1 MSNPNPSPTPSPAPT
16 PTPTPAPPPAPSA
29 EQTAQQYVHER
40 LEQARRS
47 LRRTRVVSIV
57 VVLAVLVYMGFVTA
71 TIRERLAPES
81 AAELAVGVINDQV
94 QEKGALIADRIRAE
108 APRFIRQLPD
118 YALQQLPVFRAE
130 LELQFEQ
137 DLLGF
142 AKKTSHALEVHLDVF
157 LGTHEKEIRD
167 FIKNTQDEKSTQALG
182 AALQK
187 ELVAYLNDKSD
198 GESIQDKIDAALE
211 LLNKTASHLDRLAK
225 APDLTDDE
233 KRARRA
239 IAVALK
245 KVDWDL
251 AHKHRENVEKLDKK
265 SQTPAKTDPTVP
277 VKTIPAAPPKADP
290 APPKKD

>member
-16 PTPTPAPPPAPSA
+16 PPPAPTA

-47 LRRTRVVSIV
+47 LRRTRIVSII
-57 VVLAVLVYMGFVTA
+57 VVLAVLAYMGVVTA

-81 AAELAVGVINDQV
+81 AAEMTVGVINDQV
-94 QEKGALIADRIRAE
+94 QEKGTVISDRIRAE

-118 YALQQLPVFRAE
+118 YALEQLPIFRAE

-142 AKKTSHALEVHLDVF
+142 AKKTSHALEVHLDLF
-157 LGTHEKEIRD
+157 LSTHEAEIRAFVKD
-167 FIKNTQDEKSTQALG
+167 TQEEKSTKVLG

-187 ELVAYLNDKSD
+187 ELIAYLNDKSD

-251 AHKHRENVEKLDKK
+251 AHKHRENLEKLDKK
-265 SQTPAKTDPTVP
+265 SETPAKTDSTVP
-277 VKTIPAAPPKADP
+277 AKTIPAAPPKADP